1 MFNALF
7 YFYELICNSFSKSD
21 NNGITW
27 TRHRDTCLAHLQ
39 TPISILLEN
48 LATTKVGDVCLFAI
62 YDYTADQVNIFCKD
76 SRDEEEWL
84 IATIQVTDKEGSSST
99 LLFKNHGFTI
109 DEISLFKKIR
119 DPRFPHQEMGFM
131 LLNE

>member
-21 NNGITW
+21 NNKITW
-27 TRHRDTCLAHLQ
+27 TQHRDTCLANLQ

-48 LATTKVGDVCLFAI
+48 LAITKGEGVCLFAI
-62 YDYTADQVNIFCKD
+62 YDYTIDQVNIFCKD
-76 SRDEEEWL
+76 SRDEDEWL
-84 IATIQVTDKEGSSST
+84 IATIKVINKEGSLPT
-99 LLFKNHGFTI
+99 LLFENRGFNV

-119 DPRFPHQEMGFM
+119 DPRFPGTELKLI